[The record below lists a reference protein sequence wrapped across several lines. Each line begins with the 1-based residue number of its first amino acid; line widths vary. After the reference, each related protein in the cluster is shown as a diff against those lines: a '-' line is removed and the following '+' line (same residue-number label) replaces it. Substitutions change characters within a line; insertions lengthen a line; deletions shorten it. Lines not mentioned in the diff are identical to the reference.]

1 LEQLTQHEG
10 GKPLKRLE
18 NSQKLLTKIIPVLRT
33 KSISSLR
40 MEDIAK
46 HMDISKATLY
56 KYFSSKEE
64 IIQNVLNVYIEE
76 IHDSRTTME
85 DDTISY
91 ERRFQIAYE
100 HAMTHVLYLP
110 EFFWSEVKKLYPA
123 LYEGI
128 ASALQ
133 HHSEQLCFFFEKGM
147 NQGIFNRISPV
158 LYMIQDE
165 AVIRRIA
172 EPSFSITHDMTI
184 RQALF
189 EFYVMKKHQLMHPSR
204 LGNLDDQP
212 VKAYINELIQQ
223 LSRTM

>member
-1 LEQLTQHEG
+1 M
-10 GKPLKRLE
+10 KRLE
-18 NSQKLLTKIIPVLRT
+18 NSQKLLTKIIPVLRA

-40 MEDIAK
+40 MDDIAK

-76 IHDSRTTME
+76 IHDSRATMD

-110 EFFWSEVKKLYPA
+110 EFFWNEVKKLYPE

-128 ASALQ
+128 ASALR
-133 HHSEQLCFFFEKGM
+133 HHSEQLCSFFEKGIE
-147 NQGIFNRISPV
+147 QGIFNRISPV

-172 EPSFSITHDMTI
+172 EPSFSITQDMTI
-184 RQALF
+184 RQGLF
-189 EFYVMKKHQLMHPSR
+189 DFYILKKHQLLSPSR
-204 LGNLDDQP
+204 IENLDDQP

>member
-1 LEQLTQHEG
+1 
-10 GKPLKRLE
+10 
-18 NSQKLLTKIIPVLRT
+18 
-33 KSISSLR
+33 
-40 MEDIAK
+40 MDDIAK
-46 HMDISKATLY
+46 YMDISKATLY

-64 IIQNVLNVYIEE
+64 IIQSVVTVYIEE
-76 IHDSRTTME
+76 VHDSRITIK

-110 EFFWSEVKKLYPA
+110 EFFWSDVKKLYPA
-123 LYEGI
+123 LYEDI
-128 ASALQ
+128 ASALG
-133 HHSEQLCFFFEKGM
+133 HHSEQLCSLFEEGM
-147 NQGIFNRISPV
+147 TKGIFNRISPV

-189 EFYVMKKHQLMHPSR
+189 DFYRLKKHQLLHPSYIES
-204 LGNLDDQP
+204 LDDQP

>member
-1 LEQLTQHEG
+1 M
-10 GKPLKRLE
+10 KRLE

-40 MEDIAK
+40 MDDIAK
-46 HMDISKATLY
+46 YMDISKATLY

-64 IIQNVLNVYIEE
+64 IIQNVVSVYIEE
-76 IHDSRTTME
+76 VHDSRTTIKNE
-85 DDTISY
+85 TISY

-110 EFFWSEVKKLYPA
+110 EFFWSDVKKLYPA
-123 LYEGI
+123 LYEDI
-128 ASALQ
+128 ASALG
-133 HHSEQLCFFFEKGM
+133 HHSEQLCSFFEEGMTKGV
-147 NQGIFNRISPV
+147 FNRISPV

-204 LGNLDDQP
+204 LEDLDDQP

>member
-1 LEQLTQHEG
+1 M
-10 GKPLKRLE
+10 KRLE

-33 KSISSLR
+33 KSVSSLR
-40 MEDIAK
+40 MDDIAK

-64 IIQNVLNVYIEE
+64 IIQNVMNVYIEE

-123 LYEGI
+123 LYEDI

-158 LYMIQDE
+158 LFMIQDE

-189 EFYVMKKHQLMHPSR
+189 EFYMMKKHQLMHPSR
-204 LGNLDDQP
+204 LENLDDQP
-212 VKAYINELIQQ
+212 VKATINELIQQ

>member
-1 LEQLTQHEG
+1 M
-10 GKPLKRLE
+10 KRLE
-18 NSQKLLTKIIPVLRT
+18 NSHKLLTKIIPVLRK

-40 MEDIAK
+40 MDDIAK

-64 IIQNVLNVYIEE
+64 IIQEVLSVYIEE
-76 IHDSRTTME
+76 IHDSRATIE

-91 ERRFQIAYE
+91 ERRFQITFE

-123 LYEGI
+123 LYEGF

-133 HHSEQLCFFFEKGM
+133 HHSEQLCSFFEKGM
-147 NQGIFNRISPV
+147 AEGIFNRINSV

-172 EPSFSITHDMTI
+172 EPSFSITYDMTI

-189 EFYVMKKHQLMHPSR
+189 DLYMMKKHQLLHPSR
-204 LGNLDDQP
+204 IETLEDQP